1 MAKSLRAKCKKPHKV
16 IKRTTAGT
24 AYQVTEAARLQRL
37 NARLVQK
44 LTEEP
49 EPAWKEEDDLKR
61 DAEEDVYLDDVS
73 MKTAPSIIKESSKP
87 EIEAIMNIDEK
98 VSTSGGRDTSSER
111 WRKAKGITR
120 RKGKAS
126 TTFQSGKWTS
136 KQMFCYWWIFTTI
149 SPSFNLSMFN
159 GIGLTTPRGSGTN
172 GYVQRNLSHLRP
184 KDDNYNRNANFDDL
198 KGPRMRE
205 PDQGIL
211 DHERKRQ
218 VEVKCLELQV
228 ELEDK
233 ELPEEEIETQV
244 SALRT
249 RLLEN
254 LSARQPPTSAKTL
267 KAYDTHGLAVAKK
280 AELSRMALALGTSVN
295 YQEGDAF
302 NKDKQEAL
310 KQQRAIERAETEKRK
325 QEQREL
331 RDREIK
337 AEKDR
342 LDEEAKLRRRKEY
355 YEKLEREK
363 RSAALPPA
371 GAPTGPRGAGA
382 RNEERTNGR
391 AGRDRSRSLSRSRS
405 RSPAIRRRSPLPDRR
420 RKPIAPDPDLGLALQ
435 PPGAPSADPH
445 DLCLAPGH
453 HHPDANALTT
463 LLRLAAHLHA
473 VVRPKI
479 QVSASPWN
487 EGFALTPSS
496 SFGRQVWRRVP
507 SSWISFYVSLT
518 VALALKVSVAIPTA
532 QALPAAEARRLT
544 R

>member
-73 MKTAPSIIKESSKP
+73 MKTAPSSLY
-87 EIEAIMNIDEK
+87 
-98 VSTSGGRDTSSER
+98 VWGTGYQF
-111 WRKAKGITR
+111 RKMAKGERNHKEEREGEHDI
-120 RKGKAS
+120 
-126 TTFQSGKWTS
+126 
-136 KQMFCYWWIFTTI
+136 
-149 SPSFNLSMFN
+149 P
-159 GIGLTTPRGSGTN
+159 GTN

-420 RKPIAPDPDLGLALQ
+420 RKP